1 MIQGP
6 MGFEEIGEEEDFA
19 AMLEESFKNEKS
31 DRVVEGV
38 IVDIKDDYASVD
50 VGKKIEGRL
59 PVSEIKNK
67 DGSLKFAVG
76 DKILVAISGAKNE
89 RPIISHKNAV
99 KKEVQTAFAKSVMD
113 FESRDIAVEGVIT
126 KKNKGGFVVEDDNE
140 VEFFLP
146 NSLALIKK
154 DEKDTIGKRVS
165 AVIVKVDENSGSII
179 ISRKK
184 LLNDKRKA
192 KRDVIKRLIEDG
204 EVVDG
209 IVKKIASY
217 GLFVEVDGIDGLVH
231 YNEIS
236 YKGPVNP
243 STMYS
248 IGDNVAVKA
257 INYDKEK
264 KHLSF
269 SIKAAMSDPWE
280 DIKNELEV
288 GDAVKATVSNIE
300 NYGAF
305 LDIGNDIEGFLHIS
319 EISWQKNIKHPSEV
333 LTVGQELNAEI
344 IELDLQNRKLR
355 LSVKRLLQKPFDK
368 FSSDFSVGQSVKGVV
383 TSVTDFGAF
392 VKIGEV
398 EGLLHNEDASWFRDE
413 KCKDFLKEGDSVDV
427 KIIKIDAQKEKI
439 SLSIKELQENPS
451 KAFSKTHKIG
461 DTVTGKIRDIKEFGV
476 FVELA
481 RGVDGL
487 IRNDDLYPKKSSE
500 LKIGDDIEAAIV
512 ILEDSKIRLSTRKVQ
527 KDKEK
532 EAIREANKSSDDPF
546 FNQTLREQI
555 KS

>member
-1 MIQGP
+1 
-6 MGFEEIGEEEDFA
+6 
-19 AMLEESFKNEKS
+19 
-31 DRVVEGV
+31 
-38 IVDIKDDYASVD
+38 
-50 VGKKIEGRL
+50 
-59 PVSEIKNK
+59 
-67 DGSLKFAVG
+67 
-76 DKILVAISGAKNE
+76 
-89 RPIISHKNAV
+89 
-99 KKEVQTAFAKSVMD
+99 MD

-288 GDAVKATVSNIE
+288 GDAVKATVSNII
-300 NYGAF
+300 
-305 LDIGNDIEGFLHIS
+305 LI
-319 EISWQKNIKHPSEV
+319 
-333 LTVGQELNAEI
+333 
-344 IELDLQNRKLR
+344 
-355 LSVKRLLQKPFDK
+355 VK
-368 FSSDFSVGQSVKGVV
+368 
-383 TSVTDFGAF
+383 
-392 VKIGEV
+392 
-398 EGLLHNEDASWFRDE
+398 
-413 KCKDFLKEGDSVDV
+413 
-427 KIIKIDAQKEKI
+427 
-439 SLSIKELQENPS
+439 
-451 KAFSKTHKIG
+451 
-461 DTVTGKIRDIKEFGV
+461 
-476 FVELA
+476 
-481 RGVDGL
+481 
-487 IRNDDLYPKKSSE
+487 
-500 LKIGDDIEAAIV
+500 
-512 ILEDSKIRLSTRKVQ
+512 KV
-527 KDKEK
+527 
-532 EAIREANKSSDDPF
+532 
-546 FNQTLREQI
+546 
-555 KS
+555 

>member
-67 DGSLKFAVG
+67 DGSFKFAVG

-236 YKGPVNP
+236 
-243 STMYS
+243 
-248 IGDNVAVKA
+248 
-257 INYDKEK
+257 
-264 KHLSF
+264 
-269 SIKAAMSDPWE
+269 
-280 DIKNELEV
+280 
-288 GDAVKATVSNIE
+288 
-300 NYGAF
+300 
-305 LDIGNDIEGFLHIS
+305 
-319 EISWQKNIKHPSEV
+319 
-333 LTVGQELNAEI
+333 
-344 IELDLQNRKLR
+344 
-355 LSVKRLLQKPFDK
+355 
-368 FSSDFSVGQSVKGVV
+368 
-383 TSVTDFGAF
+383 
-392 VKIGEV
+392 
-398 EGLLHNEDASWFRDE
+398 
-413 KCKDFLKEGDSVDV
+413 
-427 KIIKIDAQKEKI
+427 
-439 SLSIKELQENPS
+439 
-451 KAFSKTHKIG
+451 
-461 DTVTGKIRDIKEFGV
+461 
-476 FVELA
+476 
-481 RGVDGL
+481 
-487 IRNDDLYPKKSSE
+487 
-500 LKIGDDIEAAIV
+500 
-512 ILEDSKIRLSTRKVQ
+512 
-527 KDKEK
+527 
-532 EAIREANKSSDDPF
+532 
-546 FNQTLREQI
+546 
-555 KS
+555 